1 MLVLSRKKNESIVIN
16 DDITVVVIELRTDKV
31 RLGVEVPAKDC
42 AVHRR
47 EVFDAIHRGQDE
59 PVLRSTTVM
68 IPESGMEALAK
79 IRRQIGKP
87 PKHNG
92 PLIAAILEAV
102 ANKDITASDV
112 ERFKEKVSS
121 HCPFCEPEADRVWF
135 DNDLGIVLRD
145 AFPLTQGHVLV
156 VPRRH
161 VARIAELSENEQA
174 ALWALVMKARTRL
187 DEDIHPDGFN
197 IGVNDGLAAGQTIPH
212 AHIHIIP
219 RREGDVPDPRG
230 GVRWVIS
237 EKARYW

>member
-16 DDITVVVIELRTDKV
+16 DDITVVVIEVRMDKV

-42 AVHRR
+42 VVHRR
-47 EVFDAIHRGQDE
+47 EVYDAMRQDRDE
-59 PVLRSTTVM
+59 PAGTTVM
-68 IPESGMEALAK
+68 IPESGMGALAK
-79 IRRQIGKP
+79 IRKQIGKP

-92 PLIAAILEAV
+92 PLIAALLEAV
-102 ANKDITASDV
+102 ASKDITASDV
-112 ERFKEKVSS
+112 ERFMEKLSF

-135 DNDLGIVLRD
+135 ENDLGIVLWD
-145 AFPLTQGHVLV
+145 AFPVTQGHVLV

-187 DEDIHPDGFN
+187 DDDLHPDGFN
-197 IGVNDGLAAGQTIPH
+197 IGVNDGRAAGQTVMH
-212 AHIHIIP
+212 AHIHVIP
-219 RREGDVPDPRG
+219 RRDGDVEDPRG

-237 EKARYW
+237 DKARYW